1 MAGVPSGALEWVR
14 AWFERNSPLP
24 GSTPEDRLRT
34 DFFDAGLVDSLTVVQ
49 LVTDIE
55 RTFSIRFEDRHY
67 QDSRFSTIG
76 GLAEIIDE
84 LSAAGRP

>member
-1 MAGVPSGALEWVR
+1 MPGVPSRAQDWVR

-24 GSTPEDRLRT
+24 EADPEARLRT
-34 DFFDAGLVDSLTVVQ
+34 DFFDAGLIDSLSVVQ

-55 RTFSIRFEDRHY
+55 RTFSVRFEDRHY

-76 GLAEIIDE
+76 GLADIIDE
-84 LSAAGRP
+84 LSAAGNP